1 VKYHLYLIYQA
12 WIKQQP
18 QFVAGMQVKY
28 LYLIYINEMNKPNFN
43 PNTMDIFTKRGREKF
58 DQYMKEKKQWEKQN
72 QPPKA
77 KRTTT
82 SKKKA

>member
-1 VKYHLYLIYQA
+1 
-12 WIKQQP
+12 
-18 QFVAGMQVKY
+18 
-28 LYLIYINEMNKPNFN
+28 
-43 PNTMDIFTKRGREKF
+43 MDIFTQRGREKF

-77 KRTTT
+77 QRKTT

>member
-1 VKYHLYLIYQA
+1 
-12 WIKQQP
+12 
-18 QFVAGMQVKY
+18 MQMKY
-28 LYLIYINEMNKPNFN
+28 LLLIYINEMNKPTFN
-43 PNTMDIFTKRGREKF
+43 PRSMDIFTQRGREKF

-77 KRTTT
+77 QRKTT